1 MFQNTHLGN
10 AQMVGHDHATANT
23 PANRVKRLW
32 FSVIEALVREYAYL
46 RRLELIGEMKK
57 RKHKERLERATLAI
71 FNPEGALTDIVYA
84 VSDQPDYLIEHLRG
98 AVSDEQILAGVL
110 MGRRMRLREV
120 AR

>member
-1 MFQNTHLGN
+1 MLQNAHLGH
-10 AQMVGHDHATANT
+10 AQMVSHDHGSANT
-23 PANRVKRLW
+23 LANRCKRMW
-32 FSVIEALVREYAYL
+32 FAAIEALVRDYAYL
-46 RRLELIGEMKK
+46 RRLEMVGELKK
-57 RKHKERLERATLAI
+57 RKHKERLERATFAM
-71 FNPEGALTDIVYA
+71 FNEEGALTDIVYA